1 MSAAARRPLPD
12 VEDDINLDR
21 GVGPTAS
28 RTASEP
34 PPETGGAQETQEA
47 VSGREREPESRAGD
61 DWMYDEEPPRT
72 PEPPKRDKADTSR
85 AGGRGRSR
93 RTAAAPAAVQLSK
106 SQRDDWRWRLRS
118 LSGKLHA
125 DEAALNETA
134 DRWDRLVAEARK
146 EGVPD
151 TMMLVALMDAG
162 VEDPQRYL

>member
-1 MSAAARRPLPD
+1 M
-12 VEDDINLDR
+12 
-21 GVGPTAS
+21 
-28 RTASEP
+28 
-34 PPETGGAQETQEA
+34 
-47 VSGREREPESRAGD
+47 
-61 DWMYDEEPPRT
+61 
-72 PEPPKRDKADTSR
+72 
-85 AGGRGRSR
+85 
-93 RTAAAPAAVQLSK
+93 QLSK